1 MTCTKPELDNFVRA
15 LAATDTTAAR
25 RAFEQVGAPP
35 LQKAESLIVPALE
48 SLGKDWEE
56 GRLALSQIYMA
67 SRMCERL
74 LDEVLPPLSPARK
87 DQPKTAIAVLDDH
100 HVLGKRIV
108 CSVLRAS
115 GWELVD
121 LGRLSP
127 AQVVEEVQAR
137 GIRILLISVLLF
149 RSALEVREVRRLLD
163 QGKDPVRLVVG
174 GAPFV
179 MDAELWRNVGADATG
194 KNAAEA
200 VSAVARMAASLTEEV
215 Q

>member
-1 MTCTKPELDNFVRA
+1 MTCTKPELDKFVRA
-15 LAATDTTAAR
+15 LAATDTAAAR

-56 GRLALSQIYMA
+56 GRIALSQIYMA
-67 SRMCERL
+67 SRLCERL
-74 LDEVLPPLSPARK
+74 LDEVLPARSPVRK

-108 CSVLRAS
+108 YSVLRAS

-127 AQVVEEVQAR
+127 AQLVEEVHAK

-163 QGKDPVRLVVG
+163 QANDPVRLVVG